1 MNKTKKVLI
10 ILAAI
15 FSLAD
20 VGLNIYDIVTFF
32 MTKPEARPAVFY
44 VIFSFLEIA
53 ASVAVAV
60 LLIMAIW
67 KNGTLF
73 RSRYGLYV
81 TALVI
86 SIIMNLLSIT
96 SILLIV
102 TIFLSDWEW
111 VKPKDEPIVKGSQ
124 REKEVLIADLREKH
138 NKGELTDEQFQEE
151 LAKLL

>member
-124 REKEVLIADLREKH
+124 REKEMLIADLREKH

>member
-1 MNKTKKVLI
+1 MNKTEKILI
-10 ILAAI
+10 LVAALCSFI
-15 FSLAD
+15 D

-32 MTKPEARPAVFY
+32 LTKPEARPAVFY
-44 VIFSFLEIA
+44 VVFSFIDIV

-60 LLIMAIW
+60 LLIMSIW

-86 SIIMNLLSIT
+86 SIIMNLISIT
-96 SILLIV
+96 TILLVI

-111 VKPKDEPIVKGSQ
+111 IKPKDEPIIKGSQ
-124 REKEVLIADLREKH
+124 REKEMQIAKLRERH
-138 NKGELTDEQFQEE
+138 NSGELSDEEFQEE